1 MSAKEFAATPKV
13 ATSKYPQVKLELP
26 NGFEWF
32 AMNKSYIDENGSTIK
47 EEFEEDVEL
56 EGLKDKVMKTV
67 SDESTFE
74 LLESK
79 DLEINHTKAFS
90 IKALLIPNN
99 VTMLFVGIRTQGGS
113 YLVRGSCRGPSD
125 SKRFLALE
133 DAILN
138 VRVIE

>member
-1 MSAKEFAATPKV
+1 M
-13 ATSKYPQVKLELP
+13 KLELP

-79 DLEINHTKAFS
+79 I
-90 IKALLIPNN
+90 
-99 VTMLFVGIRTQGGS
+99 
-113 YLVRGSCRGPSD
+113 
-125 SKRFLALE
+125 SK
-133 DAILN
+133 
-138 VRVIE
+138 